1 MLPIFQRK
9 LVLKDVDQRLLPCQA
24 ALTIEQEIP
33 KASITRLGKP
43 PRLTNSR
50 KSTIHVVRF
59 KLLSSHPTK
68 DLCWRMTTIF
78 PFFVRQVFL
87 EIVIQDPLFMCRN
100 EILPGLSRFKIP
112 VSHTS
117 LYIKRRF
124 YQILPA
130 LPLLNFFLL
139 NPKSLVNLH
148 GPMIPKHAAVVADQ
162 GRRTS
167 MFTNRRVEH
176 RNILL
181 EVLPSGHSGSQDC
194 PRIALQDADAV
205 NHLST

>member
-1 MLPIFQRK
+1 
-9 LVLKDVDQRLLPCQA
+9 
-24 ALTIEQEIP
+24 
-33 KASITRLGKP
+33 
-43 PRLTNSR
+43 
-50 KSTIHVVRF
+50 
-59 KLLSSHPTK
+59 
-68 DLCWRMTTIF
+68 MTTVF
-78 PFFVRQVFL
+78 PFLVREMLL
-87 EIVIQDPLFMCRN
+87 EIVIQDPFFVYCYEVFPR
-100 EILPGLSRFKIP
+100 LSRFKIP

-117 LYIKRRF
+117 LHIKRRF